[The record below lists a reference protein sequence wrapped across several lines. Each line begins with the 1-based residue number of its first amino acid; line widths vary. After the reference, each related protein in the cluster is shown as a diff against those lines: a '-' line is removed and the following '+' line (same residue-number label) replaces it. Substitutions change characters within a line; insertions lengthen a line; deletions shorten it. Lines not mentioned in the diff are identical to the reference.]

1 MHTPSS
7 SPQIRRAG
15 PSDAQAVAAILTE
28 TYLTTWQP
36 QLTPEAAMRF
46 AQCDKIGDYVRSRLA
61 EFHLACVNGTVAG
74 MVDWENDFVWAL
86 HVSPRWQARGLGSTL
101 LAHAEAAMAAA
112 GHRQARLE
120 TDTFNV
126 GSRCLL
132 PAPRLCRG
140 GILPRRKLAQRLH
153 HGTAEQ
159 AAGSRLTRAGLSP

>member
-112 GHRQARLE
+112 GHRR
-120 TDTFNV
+120 V
-126 GSRCLL
+126 IGRPGSRRI
-132 PAPRLCRG
+132 PSTRGAVPSTSAAAMPRWNST
-140 GILPRRKLAQRLH
+140 PTKA
-153 HGTAEQ
+153 GTA
-159 AAGSRLTRAGLSP
+159 ASPRYC

>member
-86 HVSPRWQARGLGSTL
+86 HVSPRWQARGVGSTL

-120 TDTFNV
+120 TDTFN
-126 GSRCLL
+126 
-132 PAPRLCRG
+132 
-140 GILPRRKLAQRLH
+140 
-153 HGTAEQ
+153 
-159 AAGSRLTRAGLSP
+159 AGSRAFYQRHGYAEVEFYPDESWHSGFTTVLLSKPLDPA